1 MAAVAAVLCGCGLA
15 PNPPIAIVQN
25 YLNALGGGEY
35 ATACGMLDGQALQ
48 ALTREKHVRI
58 SCVKLFSRCLPNRS
72 LVLKS
77 DQTQLL
83 YADINVSLSDNG
95 TVANADTSATPVAT
109 ELRHV
114 TLKHEH
120 GVWKFTGFGRAIEA
134 CRPAAHEAQATT
146 PLPPPEELTP
156 GTARPRPRDC
166 ARARDRGRRGRSGRR
181 SPHWCRG

>member
-1 MAAVAAVLCGCGLA
+1 VRAALCVCVAVSAALLAGCGDA

-35 ATACGMLDGQALQ
+35 TTACGMFDGQALET
-48 ALTREKHVRI
+48 LTRSKHVRM
-58 SCVKLFSRCLPNRS
+58 SCAALLRRCLPNRS

-83 YADINVSLSDNG
+83 YANINVSLSDNG

-109 ELRHV
+109 ELKHV

-134 CRPAAHEAQATT
+134 CRPAAHKHKSRHQS
-146 PLPPPEELTP
+146 
-156 GTARPRPRDC
+156 RNK
-166 ARARDRGRRGRSGRR
+166 
-181 SPHWCRG
+181 H